1 MTRVQAELP
10 EAVLDCLRAG
20 APVLVLTVGAD
31 GFPNAAFT
39 YALALDA
46 QRVRFCIDDQSSTFI
61 NLRGDARVG
70 VQIMAPNNF
79 VYILK
84 GIARQVKARL
94 EAKPTA
100 AAVFELQ
107 TLAVKDQAWRG
118 VTVAPLAYEWDAAQ
132 RGRMQAMEQAVYAE
146 MRDAGDGIGEH
157 GSLYRAAW

>member
-10 EAVLDCLRAG
+10 DAALDFLRAG

-46 QRVRFCIDDQSSTFI
+46 QRVRFCIDDGSSTCN

-70 VQIMAPNNF
+70 VQIMASNNLT
-79 VYILK
+79 YILK
-84 GIARQVKARL
+84 GVARQIKARL
-94 EAKPTA
+94 EAKPTPA
-100 AAVFELQ
+100 IVLEMQ
-107 TLAVKDQAWRG
+107 VQEVKDQAWRG

-132 RGRMQAMEQAVYAE
+132 RARMQEMEQAVYAE
-146 MRDAGDGIGEH
+146 MRAAGDGIGEH